1 MCPWNFPIGMP
12 ARKVTLKA
20 LLLFMYLQFLFWA
33 KLLKIQKQVA
43 AALAAGCTCVV
54 KPAED
59 TPFTTL
65 ALVIGRFR
73 ILCTMCILCIRHSGS
88 GNWKI
93 SHSVFCVLCV
103 FTTMALVIC
112 RFFYQYYLFQTL
124 LNLRWSFSL
133 CCLRPCLVLDVLPQ
147 MSQECETPVI
157 WFASTWLGMLL

>member
-20 LLLFMYLQFLFWA
+20 PLLFMFLQFLFWA

-65 ALVIGRFR
+65 ALVIGKFR
-73 ILCTMCILCIRHSGS
+73 ILCILCTLCIHHYGSGS
-88 GNWKI
+88 LPIFFTKI
-93 SHSVFCVLCV
+93 VYFKHYSICGDPFHCAVWGRALSSTSCHRCHKNVRRQWYDLLLRVLACSCKI
-103 FTTMALVIC
+103 L
-112 RFFYQYYLFQTL
+112 LFRTH
-124 LNLRWSFSL
+124 
-133 CCLRPCLVLDVLPQ
+133 C
-147 MSQECETPVI
+147 I
-157 WFASTWLGMLL
+157 ASG